1 MVTLTR
7 VVCFRQNLFTRYLSY
22 FSNYDIS
29 DRLVAR
35 LGELKVR
42 KLTDIQEKAREL
54 VARAL
59 EYFTTAPS
67 YNPFT
72 RQALIAQAVYD
83 YTFYAQTSC
92 KIQVVV
98 CSLNCLASPNCLSNN
113 CPLKYYACNTHY
125 SPQNGYVYV

>member
-7 VVCFRQNLFTRYLSY
+7 VVCFRRNLFTRYLSY

-59 EYFTTAPS
+59 EYFTTAP
-67 YNPFT
+67 T
-72 RQALIAQAVYD
+72 
-83 YTFYAQTSC
+83 
-92 KIQVVV
+92 
-98 CSLNCLASPNCLSNN
+98 
-113 CPLKYYACNTHY
+113 
-125 SPQNGYVYV
+125 